1 MSKEHLAGGSMLC
14 RQRFKGVENFLRRIA
29 FNLGNTP
36 SQTEVKIISCIP
48 IDVTDLQQKILH
60 LEKQLD
66 GGHSPVASDSL
77 KDSKNLKFNKQSS
90 SRRTTVNAAIVDS
103 KFPEVSTAAVS
114 CKSLDCDRSTSPTCL
129 QKRGKSNVSF
139 IFPNIDPNAISDQPF
154 SCGNSELSQGA
165 EDVIKANYQSYEAA
179 HTMTEQKPS
188 CHRKTFFKKKK
199 KTIKYKKGTS
209 PFVYYAQTNNS
220 SPFTKSEQTED
231 PKCESDVMSRSYL
244 AQMINK
250 QYKPK
255 VIGDNLSILS
265 QFSSPV
271 CRDVQPRVEGA
282 CRCESDIC
290 SCCYG
295 PFHNIDNHMN
305 RLIHPQTY
313 MLNEINLGNMYYD
326 TKQYDMIPVKEKPVK
341 LNTETARKKEHKP
354 YFDIKC
360 WPESIRSKY
369 HHSMYPIPAS
379 YVYMPPADC
388 VFRDRYD
395 SHGKKI
401 PSKMN
406 RIEPIVRKV
415 VKRRKEIYKR
425 ERPLSIETTK
435 SCSVDFGNIYS
446 KKNCKKPKKQEIRQT
461 LLPSKKKQEIRQ
473 TLLPS
478 KKNAECL
485 TTNIETKNCNT
496 IECQTATNIPAI
508 NRADAKTEQTLNQI
522 KVILQSV
529 LAEVKVTTQMKNQ
542 VIRDKPK
549 KDAVVQKGQSHN
561 NMQGSSLM
569 NSFNY
574 SPYSTMNPSAY
585 MATCSPQLN
594 PSQLAGVM
602 PNQLYYSHEGMK
614 CFHNFPLFIQP
625 PGGRPMCTS
634 CYRNSSHIKSSYM
647 KHAATI
653 ATNTEEVQEERTK
666 ETEKLIKEIY
676 KSMALTMDLPNKD
689 SSLSEYDE
697 ILKPLILKSEPKK
710 QPKKI
715 RNVVQAVSEL
725 FIKKDMIDTSDT
737 LNTTVESKVLS
748 NEVTTQSQMV
758 TTTDTS
764 DRIQDESYN
773 NYIRIN
779 HTQPTD
785 PELQRKVV
793 RETLVQHSD
802 TVETETSSTDYD
814 MESTTPVND
823 LEPKQK
829 KEKQGLFSKMLKS
842 VKLFKVKE
850 KPKQM
855 SVRSESEE
863 ESTSDSD
870 DYQTVYSQ
878 KIEKSVK
885 NPYRPHN
892 LPKRKTHSKI
902 SYKQLYQR
910 DRSPEKKRSPY
921 MEQEYRRYWDERLMF
936 QNNRARRSSE
946 RMYSDLTNGYHARYQ
961 TYEARSALM
970 EPKTMSPKTGRQ
982 TNRVVNSENK
992 LKGSSKGKP
1001 WLRIHKP
1008 GIHCGCGEAWKKKL
1022 LEG

>member
-1 MSKEHLAGGSMLC
+1 MSKEHLSGGSMLC

-66 GGHSPVASDSL
+66 GGHSPPASDSL
-77 KDSKNLKFNKQSS
+77 KDSKSLKFNKPNS

-139 IFPNIDPNAISDQPF
+139 IFPNVDHRALCDQPF
-154 SCGNSELSQGA
+154 SCGNSELSQDA
-165 EDVIKANYQSYEAA
+165 EEVIKANFQSYEAA
-179 HTMTEQKPS
+179 HKMVEQKPS
-188 CHRKTFFKKKK
+188 CHKKTFFKKKK
-199 KTIKYKKGTS
+199 KTIKYKKGTT

-220 SPFTKSEQTED
+220 SPFTKSDQTED
-231 PKCESDVMSRSYL
+231 PLKCENELMSRSYL

-255 VIGDNLSILS
+255 IIGDNLSTLS

-271 CRDVQPRVEGA
+271 CRDVQPHVEGP

-305 RLIHPQTY
+305 RLINPQTY
-313 MLNEINLGNMYYD
+313 MLNEINLANMYYD

-341 LNTETARKKEHKP
+341 LNTETARKKEQRP
-354 YFDIKC
+354 YFDVKC

-369 HHSMYPIPAS
+369 YQSLYPIPAINE
-379 YVYMPPADC
+379 YMPPPPADY
-388 VFRDRYD
+388 VFKDKFD
-395 SHGKKI
+395 MHGKKVLTKI
-401 PSKMN
+401 N
-406 RIEPIVRKV
+406 RTEPIVRV

-425 ERPLSIETTK
+425 ERPQSIETSK

-446 KKNCKKPKKQEIRQT
+446 KKNCKKPKKQEVRQT
-461 LLPSKKKQEIRQ
+461 VLP
-473 TLLPS
+473 T

-485 TTNIETKNCNT
+485 TTNIVTKICNT
-496 IECQTATNIPAI
+496 TECQTAMNIPET
-508 NRADAKTEQTLNQI
+508 NPADAKTEQTLNQI

-529 LAEVKVTTQMKNQ
+529 LAEVKVTQTKNQ
-542 VIRDKPK
+542 VVRDKPK

-561 NMQGSSLM
+561 NMQGSSFM
-569 NSFNY
+569 NSVNY
-574 SPYSTMNPSAY
+574 SPYSTMHPSAY
-585 MATCSPQLN
+585 MATCSRHLN
-594 PSQLAGVM
+594 PSQLAGIM
-602 PNQLYYSHEGMK
+602 PNQFYYSHEGMK
-614 CFHNFPLFIQP
+614 CFHNFPLFIPP
-625 PGGRPMCTS
+625 PGGRTMYTN
-634 CYRNSSHIKSSYM
+634 CYRNSSNIKSGYM
-647 KHAATI
+647 KQAATI
-653 ATNTEEVQEERTK
+653 ATNTEEVQEERAK

-676 KSMALTMDLPNKD
+676 KSMALTMDVPNKE

-697 ILKPLILKSEPKK
+697 IIKPIILKTEAKK
-710 QPKKI
+710 QQPKKI
-715 RNVVQAVSEL
+715 KNVVQAVSEL

-748 NEVTTQSQMV
+748 NEVTTQSQIV

-764 DRIQDESYN
+764 ERMRDDSYD
-773 NYIRIN
+773 NYIPTTN
-779 HTQPTD
+779 TQPTD

-793 RETLVQHSD
+793 HETLVQHSD
-802 TVETETSSTDYD
+802 TIETETSSTDYD
-814 MESTTPVND
+814 IESTTQVNA
-823 LEPKQK
+823 LAPIQK

-855 SVRSESEE
+855 SERTESEV

-885 NPYRPHN
+885 NPSRPHN
-892 LPKRKTHSKI
+892 MPKRKTHSKI
-902 SYKQLYQR
+902 SYKQIYQR

-936 QNNRARRSSE
+936 QDNRARRSSE
-946 RMYSDLTNGYHARYQ
+946 RMYSDLTKAHHAHYH
-961 TYEARSALM
+961 TYEARSALI
-970 EPKTMSPKTGRQ
+970 EPKSMNPKHEQ
-982 TNRVVNSENK
+982 KSNRVVNSDNK
-992 LKGSSKGKP
+992 LKAASKGMP
-1001 WLRIHKP
+1001 WLRKNKT
-1008 GIHCGCGEAWKKKL
+1008 GIHCGCGEQWKML
-1022 LEG
+1022 LKD